1 MYGQFSFFA
10 LNKKSDWERGHGKNM
25 LLAEQG
31 ISLIRESQSFL
42 HDPVKDSAQVGSSGT
57 LRGIYIFPALD
68 STEAEMEW
76 HRITLDANIPDD
88 TQIRLCYFATDS
100 KEMLVEGHLTNME
113 LFLQDRSIS
122 IADKLAATESLWGK
136 EIVNPSDALLHGA
149 HGRYLWIKIEM
160 LGTESR
166 TPLLR
171 SIRIYFPRMS
181 LLSYLP
187 AVYQEDESSRDFLE
201 RFLSLFGTFLQGMEE
216 EIERVDRIFDPQAV
230 SGPFLSWLAGW
241 LGISVDENW
250 SEEQLRNLLI
260 AAPMLYKKRGTR
272 EGMEDMIAIYTGEKP
287 FIVEHFQYKYLQETL
302 GLKELMSQLYGQEPY
317 AFSVLIRQERL
328 SSTAQLATLQKII
341 DEEKPAFTE
350 GRLVIL
356 EPWIYMDMH
365 SYLGINTYLS
375 ELSLLRLDNKS
386 AVPFG
391 SVIVGVEGD
400 IQMKVDM
407 D

>member
-1 MYGQFSFFA
+1 M
-10 LNKKSDWERGHGKNM
+10 
-25 LLAEQG
+25 
-31 ISLIRESQSFL
+31 
-42 HDPVKDSAQVGSSGT
+42 GSSGT

-250 SEEQLRNLLI
+250 SEEQLRHLLI
-260 AAPMLYKKRGTR
+260 TAPMLCKKRGTR
-272 EGMEDMIAIYTGEKP
+272 RAWRI
-287 FIVEHFQYKYLQETL
+287 
-302 GLKELMSQLYGQEPY
+302 
-317 AFSVLIRQERL
+317 
-328 SSTAQLATLQKII
+328 
-341 DEEKPAFTE
+341 
-350 GRLVIL
+350 
-356 EPWIYMDMH
+356 
-365 SYLGINTYLS
+365 
-375 ELSLLRLDNKS
+375 
-386 AVPFG
+386 
-391 SVIVGVEGD
+391 
-400 IQMKVDM
+400 
-407 D
+407 